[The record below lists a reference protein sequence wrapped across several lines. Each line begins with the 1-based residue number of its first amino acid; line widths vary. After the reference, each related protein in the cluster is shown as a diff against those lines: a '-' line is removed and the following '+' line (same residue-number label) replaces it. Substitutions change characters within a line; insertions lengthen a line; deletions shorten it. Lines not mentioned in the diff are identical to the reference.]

1 MTTFICFVIAMTI
14 VYLMK
19 LLDGG
24 FDLKELLAFILMVAL
39 LGSHVYLSAGKRAV
53 YGLAVPAV
61 IVISFFPV
69 YKMTAPSGDELA
81 FLILGYF
88 IAVIGCVFIWYR
100 VRKGNREDGL

>member
-69 YKMTAPSGDELA
+69 YKMTAPSGVSWR
-81 FLILGYF
+81 F
-88 IAVIGCVFIWYR
+88 
-100 VRKGNREDGL
+100 